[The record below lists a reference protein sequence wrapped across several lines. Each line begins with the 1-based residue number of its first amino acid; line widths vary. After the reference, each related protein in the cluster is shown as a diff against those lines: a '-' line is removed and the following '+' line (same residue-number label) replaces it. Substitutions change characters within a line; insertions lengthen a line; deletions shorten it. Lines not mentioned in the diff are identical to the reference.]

1 MVFFINSTTRPLLFL
16 DSAQLTAAHHTSGLS
31 KLVLIHHLIVRSQQQ
46 QQQISLPLP
55 NTVYDLSRQ
64 EYMKWMETQTDEK
77 EAVQL
82 ALDAISNGSK
92 LTKPQLDS
100 IPEYNFIL
108 QIASDGDT

>member
-1 MVFFINSTTRPLLFL
+1 MLFL

-31 KLVLIHHLIVRSQQQ
+31 KLVLIHHLVVRSQ

-82 ALDAISNGSK
+82 AIDAISNGSK
-92 LTKPQLDS
+92 LTKSQLND
-100 IPEYNFIL
+100 IPEYKLIL
-108 QIASDGDT
+108 QIASDK

>member
-1 MVFFINSTTRPLLFL
+1 
-16 DSAQLTAAHHTSGLS
+16 
-31 KLVLIHHLIVRSQQQ
+31 VRSQ

-82 ALDAISNGSK
+82 AIDAISNGSK
-92 LTKPQLDS
+92 LTKSQLND
-100 IPEYNFIL
+100 IPEYKLIL
-108 QIASDGDT
+108 QIASDK